1 MLLDIYSLV
10 IIIAIIITVANLWD
24 ISYMPGAVCIII
36 RASVRIK
43 DKDQL
48 ELSGIPRASNLTP

>member
-1 MLLDIYSLV
+1 MAERV

-48 ELSGIPRASNLTP
+48 ELSGIPRASNLTS